1 MTADGLLRVLI
12 VDDEELGRDVLRLR
26 LEAVPDVE
34 IIGEASDGDAAVA
47 EILSLRPDLVF
58 LDVQMPGRDGLAVLE
73 AVAGEYLPA
82 VVFVTAHDDYAIEA
96 FEHHALD
103 YLLKPVTPRRLLQ
116 ALDRAKLHRVR
127 QEVADVHARVATL
140 LDQKEMSAA
149 RGTGPGPSVRGEGA
163 ADEPLRRIVVRDDED
178 YRIVKVSDV
187 DAFEAAGNYVRIV
200 LPEQSFLVRGTLT
213 EYEHSLDPEHFARIH
228 RSTIVHIDRID
239 RVTPQLHGDF
249 VVTLD
254 SGKQY
259 RMSRSYRDRVLP

>member
-1 MTADGLLRVLI
+1 MTTEALLRVLI

-34 IIGEASDGDAAVA
+34 IIGEAADGDAAVA
-47 EILSLRPDLVF
+47 QILSLRPDLVF

-82 VVFVTAHDDYAIEA
+82 VVFVTAHDEYAIEA

-127 QEVADVHARVATL
+127 QEVADVHARIATL
-140 LDQKEMSAA
+140 LDQKEMSVA
-149 RGTGPGPSVRGEGA
+149 RGTGPSPA
-163 ADEPLRRIVVRDDED
+163 PATDLADEPLRRIVVRDDED
-178 YRIVKVSDV
+178 YRIVKVDEV

-200 LPEQSFLVRGTLT
+200 VRGHSFLVRGTLT
-213 EYEHSLDPEHFARIH
+213 EYEHALHPDRFARIH
-228 RSTIVHIDRID
+228 RSTIIQVDRID
-239 RVTPQLHGDF
+239 RITPQLHGDF
-249 VVTLD
+249 VVTLE
-254 SGKQY
+254 SGRQY